1 MALNPELDALWTVA
15 VKEYLDMDAATRP
28 IDILDQMIR
37 ESAEKGLGHRQAENE
52 YFDGRSI
59 RLDGKDM
66 IHFGSCSYLGLEL
79 DQRLKEGAIDAV
91 ARFGAHFSSSRA
103 YVSAPLYAQLE
114 ELLDKIFGGD
124 VVVTPTTTLGH
135 LASLPILCEEEDVLI
150 LDHQAHHSLHMA
162 ANQVRAQGAR
172 IEMLR
177 HNRLDLLEERIHE
190 LQKECRRIWYVA
202 DGVYSMFGDFAPV
215 DGLRALLDRHE
226 QLHLYLDDAHGVS
239 WSGRHGRG
247 YVLDRLPGH
256 ERVVV
261 ATTLGKTFGAGGA
274 VLVFPNPEWQRKV
287 RACGGPMVFA
297 GPVPP
302 PVLGSALASARIHL
316 SDELGD
322 LQARLRER
330 IAFCNHLLLERG
342 LPLASTT
349 DVPVRFVGMGLPR
362 AAQHLAAR
370 LMNDGFF
377 INLAHFPAVPM
388 KRAGIRFTI
397 TLHQSFEDIRAL
409 VDALERHVPKALAQE
424 GSSLDDVR
432 RAFGMTPPDRAE
444 QPRAPRP
451 RETRVAAASSLALRL
466 QHEESI
472 AAFEEEE
479 WDRCLGTRG
488 SFDAEGMRFL
498 ESAFRGNTLPEDNW
512 KIHHY
517 VVRDERDEPVLSTFF
532 SEALWKEDMLSSEA
546 VSRLVEDRRR
556 ESPYFLTSRVLSM
569 GCLLSEGNH
578 LYLDRTRNW
587 PEAMSILLDAVSRH
601 AEASETKTVIL
612 RDLPADDPGMDHF
625 LARRGFT
632 KMPLP
637 DSMVLDLT
645 WRTEE
650 EFLQQLSAK
659 SRRHQRHEV
668 LPWVAA
674 YEVEVLTAGG
684 RMPSSQEFAHF
695 QRLYRN
701 VKDRSLAL
709 NTFDLPST
717 LFPKML
723 ESNAWELVLL
733 RLRPEF
739 GGAPDGPAVAV
750 GACFVGAEQ
759 YVPMVLGLDYRYVR
773 SHGLYRQCL
782 LQAVRRA
789 QHHGLRRVLFGMG
802 AELEKRRFGATPRQ
816 NCLYVQTDDHYAV
829 DALAALAAD
838 AATGA

>member
-1 MALNPELDALWTVA
+1 
-15 VKEYLDMDAATRP
+15 MDAVNRP
-28 IDILDQMIR
+28 IDILDHMIR
-37 ESAEKGLGHRQAENE
+37 DSVERGLGHRQAENH

-59 RLDGKDM
+59 RLDGKEM

-79 DQRLKEGAIDAV
+79 DERLKEGAVDAV
-91 ARFGAHFSSSRA
+91 MRFGAHFSSSRA

-114 ELLDKIFGGD
+114 ELLEKIFGGD
-124 VVVTPTTTLGH
+124 IVVTPTTTLGH
-135 LASLPILCEEEDVLI
+135 LASLPILCEEQDVLI

-190 LQKECRRIWYVA
+190 LRTGCRRIWYVA
-202 DGVYSMFGDFAPV
+202 DGVYSMFGDFAPTE
-215 DGLRALLDRHE
+215 GLRALLDRHE

-239 WSGRHGRG
+239 WYGRHGRG

-261 ATTLGKTFGAGGA
+261 ATTLGKCFGAGGA

-287 RACGGPMVFA
+287 RACGGPMIFA

-316 SDELGD
+316 SEELGE

-330 IAFCNHLLLERG
+330 IALCNHLLLERD
-342 LPLASTT
+342 LPLASAT

-362 AAQHLAAR
+362 AAQRLATR
-370 LMNDGFF
+370 MMNDGFF

-409 VDALERHVPKALAQE
+409 VDALERHVPEALAQE
-424 GSSLDDVR
+424 DSSLDEVR
-432 RAFGMTPPDRAE
+432 RAFGLTPPARAGE
-444 QPRAPRP
+444 ARAPRP
-451 RETRVAAASSLALRL
+451 GGTRVAAASSLPLRL
-466 QHEESI
+466 QHAETI
-472 AAFEEEE
+472 AAFSQEE
-479 WDRCLGTRG
+479 WNRCLAVRG
-488 SFDAEGMRFL
+488 SFDAQGMKFL
-498 ESAFRGNTLPEDNW
+498 ESAFQGNALPEDTW
-512 KIHHY
+512 KIHYY
-517 VVRDERDEPVLSTFF
+517 VVRDERDEPVLATFF
-532 SEALWKEDMLSSEA
+532 SEALWKEDMLASEA
-546 VSRLVEDRRR
+546 VSRLAEDRRR
-556 ESPYFLTSRVLSM
+556 ASPYFLTSRVLSM

-587 PEAMSILLDAVSRH
+587 QEAMSLLIDAVSRD
-601 AEASETKTVIL
+601 AEAHEVKTVML
-612 RDLPADDPGMDHF
+612 RDLPADDPEMDRF

-632 KMPLP
+632 KMPMP
-637 DSMVLDLT
+637 GSMTLELT
-645 WRTEE
+645 WQTDE
-650 EFLQQLSAK
+650 EFLQHLSPKA
-659 SRRHQRHEV
+659 RRHQRHEV
-668 LPWVAA
+668 LPWEAA

-695 QRLYRN
+695 RHLYRN
-701 VKDRSLAL
+701 VKDRSLSL

-723 ESNAWELVLL
+723 ECSAWELVLL

-739 GGAPDGPAVAV
+739 GGAPDGAAAAV
-750 GACFVGAEQ
+750 GACFVGPEQ

-816 NCLYVQTDDHYAV
+816 NCLYVQMDDHYAV